1 MAEEILR
8 TEKLNVGY
16 GQHVVVNDV
25 EIKAYA
31 GQIQTLIG
39 PNGAGKSTILK
50 TLIRQIAPLSGK
62 VYLRNTD
69 VYTLSE
75 KQIAQQVSVVL
86 TTRPNVELMTCRDI
100 VSDLAEKDFNN
111 ISDGQRQRVMLARAI
126 CQQPRLLIMD
136 EPTSFLDIKHKLDF
150 LYLLGNLVKSR
161 QIAVILSLHELE
173 FAQRFS
179 DTIYCVDNNV
189 IDRAG
194 SPEEIFQ
201 GDYIEKL
208 YKVEHGTYNVLFG
221 GIETGAVTGI
231 PRVLVLGGGG
241 QGIPVYRKL
250 QRMGVPFAAGVLSES
265 DVDYPV
271 AKALASAVVTVP
283 AFAAVTPSSVD
294 KAIELLNGCGKLICA
309 CESFGPQNEE
319 NKRVLDYARS
329 HNMLVKK
336 EEMDKAFTRS

>member
-100 VSDLAEKDFNN
+100 VCSGRYPFTGSLGILSAKDQEIVDESMELVRVSDLAE
-111 ISDGQRQRVMLARAI
+111 R
-126 CQQPRLLIMD
+126 
-136 EPTSFLDIKHKLDF
+136 TSTT
-150 LYLLGNLVKSR
+150 S
-161 QIAVILSLHELE
+161 ATAS
-173 FAQRFS
+173 
-179 DTIYCVDNNV
+179 
-189 IDRAG
+189 G
-194 SPEEIFQ
+194 S
-201 GDYIEKL
+201 
-208 YKVEHGTYNVLFG
+208 V
-221 GIETGAVTGI
+221 
-231 PRVLVLGGGG
+231 
-241 QGIPVYRKL
+241 
-250 QRMGVPFAAGVLSES
+250 
-265 DVDYPV
+265 
-271 AKALASAVVTVP
+271 
-283 AFAAVTPSSVD
+283 
-294 KAIELLNGCGKLICA
+294 
-309 CESFGPQNEE
+309 
-319 NKRVLDYARS
+319 
-329 HNMLVKK
+329 
-336 EEMDKAFTRS
+336 